1 MVSLLHGE
9 NDNADEHVLIVPRDA
24 LHLKDAQQ
32 RFQTLCLD
40 SIVVSLFTNSEKRN
54 SKGNAIHLSLLSLSL
69 SPENCH
75 FRYFA
80 RKVSGYDKE
89 TGPCQGSFQ

>member
-1 MVSLLHGE
+1 MVSLICGE
-9 NDNADEHVLIVPRDA
+9 NADEHVLLVPREA
-24 LHLKDAQQ
+24 LDLKDAQQ

-40 SIVVSLFTNSEKRN
+40 SIVVSLFMNSEKRD
-54 SKGNAIHLSLLSLSL
+54 SKGNAIHLPLLSLYL

-80 RKVSGYDKE
+80 RIVS
-89 TGPCQGSFQ
+89 